1 MPSSKCFG
9 PWRTKTKKMSERDIY
24 RKLRRT
30 IKKQRWTLD
39 DLDTFMT
46 NGSADFHEWKAAL
59 KHYDE
64 LKKLVS
70 I

>member
-1 MPSSKCFG
+1 
-9 PWRTKTKKMSERDIY
+9 MSERDIY

-70 I
+70 V